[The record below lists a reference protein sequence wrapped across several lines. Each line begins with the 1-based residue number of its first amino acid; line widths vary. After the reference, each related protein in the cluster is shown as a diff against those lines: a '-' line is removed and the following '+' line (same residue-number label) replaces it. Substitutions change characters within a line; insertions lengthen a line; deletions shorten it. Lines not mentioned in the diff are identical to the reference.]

1 MLVTTDA
8 IVLRSRK
15 QGDTSKICALYTKE
29 YGLVDVIA
37 KGAREMKSKFAGAL
51 ELYMHITA
59 VFYKKQG
66 KELYL
71 LAKSEN
77 VSRMSGIGNS
87 LAKIESATKIAELLL
102 NTLHDEEKN
111 PTLFTLLSA
120 TYEAISAA
128 ATDEH
133 ARSLLYSFYSAF
145 AKLGGFELH
154 IPADIPHGKFPVF
167 EIEKGCVLMMDSP
180 MTSESRF
187 YIPISPEVCS
197 ILRFYQNAEDPT
209 KVNLK
214 VTENAGFM
222 LERLFAAYFA
232 AHIESAHHTKSKS
245 ARVFASM

>member
-15 QGDTSKICALYTKE
+15 QGDTSKICAIYTKE

-37 KGAREMKSKFAGAL
+37 KGAREMKSKFAGSL
-51 ELYMHITA
+51 ELFMHITA

-71 LAKSEN
+71 LAKAEN
-77 VSRMSGIGNS
+77 VSRMSGITNS

-111 PTLFTLLSA
+111 PKLFTLLSA
-120 TYEAISAA
+120 TFEAISAA
-128 ATDEH
+128 ATDDH
-133 ARSLLYSFYSAF
+133 ARSFLFSFYNEF

-154 IPADIPHGKFPVF
+154 IPAEMPQGKYPVF

-180 MTSESRF
+180 MTAESRF
-187 YIPISPEVCS
+187 YLPISPEVCA
-197 ILRFYQNAEDPT
+197 ILRFYQNNDDPT

-214 VTENAGFM
+214 VSENAGFM
-222 LERLFAAYFA
+222 LERLFAAYFS
-232 AHIESAHHTKSKS
+232 AHIEAIGNKKSKS
-245 ARVFASM
+245 TKVFASM

>member
-15 QGDTSKICALYTKE
+15 QGDTSKICAIYTKE

-37 KGAREMKSKFAGAL
+37 KGAREMKSKFAGSL
-51 ELYMHITA
+51 ELFMHVTA

-71 LAKSEN
+71 LAKAEN
-77 VSRMSGIGNS
+77 VSRMSGITNS

-111 PTLFTLLSA
+111 PKLFTLLSA

-128 ATDEH
+128 ATDDH
-133 ARSLLYSFYSAF
+133 ARSFLFSFYNEF

-154 IPADIPHGKFPVF
+154 IPAEIPQGKYPVF

-180 MTSESRF
+180 MTAESRF
-187 YIPISPEVCS
+187 YLPISPEVCA
-197 ILRFYQNAEDPT
+197 ILRFYQNTDDPT

-214 VTENAGFM
+214 VSENASFV
-222 LERLFAAYFA
+222 LERLFAAYFS
-232 AHIESAHHTKSKS
+232 AHIEAIGNRKSKS
-245 ARVFASM
+245 TKVFASM